1 MYKLKCTVSLY
12 SHIVYLSGLHMLI
25 DDECIICVLDIALNY
40 LKETFNNEKL
50 IMQFLIIVSWL
61 FLLSFY

>member
-1 MYKLKCTVSLY
+1 
-12 SHIVYLSGLHMLI
+12 MLI